1 MHVLVYRIVLLLPAS
16 TLESTLYSRVC
27 ILCILVCIQARR
39 ASRPP
44 GPDALP
50 HPTRKKPGGCV
61 WEGGG
66 IPEAD
71 YIIIIIIQARTPLY
85 TTYCH
90 LVLESRTCIY
100 TTRVARMHTTNT
112 SSY

>member
-1 MHVLVYRIVLLLPAS
+1 MHISKEAP
-16 TLESTLYSRVC
+16 
-27 ILCILVCIQARR
+27 R

-44 GPDALP
+44 GPDAHP

-71 YIIIIIIQARTPLY
+71 YIIIIII
-85 TTYCH
+85 
-90 LVLESRTCIY
+90 VLASII
-100 TTRVARMHTTNT
+100 T